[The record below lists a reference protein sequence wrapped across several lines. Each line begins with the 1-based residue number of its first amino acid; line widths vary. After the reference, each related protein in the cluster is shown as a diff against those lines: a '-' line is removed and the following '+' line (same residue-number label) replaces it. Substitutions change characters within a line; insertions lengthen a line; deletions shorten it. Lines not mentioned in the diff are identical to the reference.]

1 MKNFFLFSFMLILMN
16 VQAQEAPQDEQVDPV
31 AVLILDK
38 MSDLIGDLE
47 SCTFTLSTRQDV
59 NDPDHGWV
67 TQHSTSTM
75 IFDGPDKM
83 HMHRTGEKGQEGFWY
98 NGEEVS
104 YYSFGENNFVRIAA
118 PETSLA
124 TIDTLNVVY
133 GIEIPAADFFY
144 PAFTDD
150 LLEAFPTILYLGKK
164 AVGSDNCY
172 HIKASNDE
180 MVVQFWISD
189 QAYKLPIR
197 YSIVYKNNS
206 NMQYETYFSNWD
218 LNPGIPPSIFD
229 FMPPKNA
236 RPIKILAQTNPSK

>member
-1 MKNFFLFSFMLILMN
+1 MKKFFLFSCMFIFMHSYG
-16 VQAQEAPQDEQVDPV
+16 QENTQDGQVDPV
-31 AVLILDK
+31 AVLVLDK

-47 SCTFTLSTRQDV
+47 SCSFTLSTRQDI

-83 HMHRTGEKGQEGFWY
+83 HVHRTGEKGQEGFWY

-104 YYSFGENNFVRIAA
+104 FYSYDQNNFVRVAA
-118 PETSLA
+118 PETTLA

-133 GIEIPAADFFY
+133 GTEIPAADFFY

-164 AVGSDNCY
+164 PVGNDNCY

-180 MVVQFWISD
+180 MEVQFWISD

-206 NMQYETYFSNWD
+206 NMQYETHFSNWD
-218 LNPGIPPSIFD
+218 LNPVIPPSVFD

-236 RPIKILAQTNPSK
+236 KPIKILAQNNPPK